1 LIGKEKA
8 EEKKVKI
15 DFFTWIFKKHNI
27 LQHILNLVGLTII
40 IYGAWFN
47 LLKQIL
53 LGFILILIG
62 SWWEYVNK
70 K

>member
-1 LIGKEKA
+1 MIEKGQMEGKKL
-8 EEKKVKI
+8 KI
-15 DFFTWIFKKHNI
+15 NFFTWIFKRHNI

-47 LLKQIL
+47 LPKQIL

-62 SWWEYVNK
+62 YWWEYVNK